1 MAPWHTG
8 NECSARQDRLP
19 AWRRAG
25 LIATLA
31 LCASLLTPQA
41 RADRAFAPRYQNPAT
56 NGDIVGIGNINLHC
70 GGNAALCAQA
80 RNGSGAVVNQDPAIA
95 MVYVDVD
102 TDAATFNSS
111 SATLALPAGST
122 VLFAGLY
129 WGGVSASLSRSSVRL
144 RTPGAAAYS
153 ALSADELLTNSAG
166 AFGDSAYQG
175 FDDVTAL
182 VRAAGNGVYTI
193 ANVQTTPRALGAGGS
208 SWGGWALV
216 VAYRD
221 PAQTATRNLNIYD
234 GLLSASDA
242 SVPVDIAFSGFVT
255 PASGPV
261 NTTLGLLGWDGDAT
275 VDGSAGLQYGR
286 NVATLSNVSNAVNPV
301 NNFWNSTISRNGAQL
316 TARTPNYADTLG
328 MDLDFTPPNV
338 PLPNSATS
346 ALIRARGSIDE
357 VLIFG
362 MISRA
367 TDVSR
372 PNLKDQLLKS
382 STDLNGGS
390 LLPGELLEFTIAS
403 QNIGSDASL
412 QSVLTDAIPANTTF
426 EPGSLSIVS
435 GANAGGKSDAAGDD
449 QAEFDA
455 ANNRV
460 VFRLGTGANGAN
472 GGTVA
477 PGESFSLRFRVR
489 VNAGTAAGTVI
500 NNTASVAHRA
510 ATLGDDLLDVSD
522 ADFATPGDQ
531 PTRNVVAALPRIALN
546 KISLRGVDSFGFTL
560 SNTAQAAGSVT
571 TVTAGTPVQVDGD
584 SNSAGLQPYTVSGLG
599 TEVTIAETA
608 LAAGYRLSAA
618 VCRDAGGSVVGT
630 LAGTVY
636 TIPAASLVADDVLSC
651 TFTNSR
657 NQTALSIT
665 KDDGSASY
673 TPGGAASYTITV
685 RNDGPDPVSGA
696 LVGDR
701 LPNGATLAGTWSC
714 AISAG
719 TGACTPASGG
729 AIGGAA
735 VDLSVDLASGASA
748 TITVPVNFA
757 TAPEAYPPP

>member
-1 MAPWHTG
+1 M
-8 NECSARQDRLP
+8 
-19 AWRRAG
+19 
-25 LIATLA
+25 LA
-31 LCASLLTPQA
+31 LCASLPASPA
-41 RADRAFAPRYQNPAT
+41 RADRAFAPRYQNPAA
-56 NGDIVGIGNINLHC
+56 NGDIVGLGNINLHC

-80 RNGSGAVVNQDPAIA
+80 RNGGGTVVNQDPAIA

-102 TDAATFNSS
+102 TDASTFNSS
-111 SATLALPAGST
+111 SATLALPAGAT

-129 WGGVSASLSRSSVRL
+129 WSGVSASLSRNAVRL

-166 AFGDSAYQG
+166 AFGGSAYQG

-182 VRAAGNGVYTI
+182 VRAAGNGVYTV
-193 ANVQTTPRALGAGGS
+193 ANVQTTQRALGASGS
-208 SWGGWALV
+208 SWGGWSLV

-221 PAQTATRNLNIYD
+221 PAQTVPRNLNIYD

-242 SVPVDIAFSGFVT
+242 SVPVDIAFSGFIT
-255 PASGPV
+255 PATGPV
-261 NTTLGLLGWDGDAT
+261 NSTLGLLGWDGDET
-275 VDGSAGLQYGR
+275 TDGSAGLQFGR
-286 NVATLSNVSNAVNPV
+286 NTASLSNVSNGANPV
-301 NNFWNSTISRNGAQL
+301 NNFWNSSVSRGGANVA
-316 TARTPNYADTLG
+316 ARTPNYLDTLG
-328 MDLDFTPPNV
+328 MDLDFTAPSV

-362 MISRA
+362 MITLA

-372 PNLKDQLLKS
+372 PNLKDQLLKR

-390 LLPGELLEFTIAS
+390 LLSGELLEFTVSTRNTGNDPSIS
-403 QNIGSDASL
+403 TVFI
-412 QSVLTDAIPANTTF
+412 DAIPANTTF
-426 EPGSLSIVS
+426 EPGSLSILS
-435 GANAGGKSDAAGDD
+435 GANAGAKSDAAGDD

-460 VFRLGTGANGAN
+460 VFRLGTGANGAS

-477 PGESFSLRFRVR
+477 PGESFSLRFRAR
-489 VNAGTAAGTVI
+489 VNAGVAAGTVI
-500 NNTASVAHRA
+500 NNLGSVSHRA
-510 ATLGDDLLDVSD
+510 ATLGEDLLDTTD
-522 ADFATPGDQ
+522 ADFAAPGDQ
-531 PTRNVVAALPRIALN
+531 PTRDVVAALPQIRLD

-560 SNTAQAAGSVT
+560 SNTAQAAGTVT
-571 TVTAGTPVQVDGD
+571 TVTAGTAVQVDGD
-584 SNSAGLQPYTVSGLG
+584 SSSAGLQPYTVSSLG
-599 TEVTIAETA
+599 TDVTIAETT

-618 VCRDAGGSVVGT
+618 VCRNAGGSVVGT

-636 TIPAASLVADDVLSC
+636 TIPAASLVADDVLTC

-657 NQTALSIT
+657 NQAALSIV

-673 TPGGAASYTITV
+673 TPGGAVSYTITV
-685 RNDGPDPVSGA
+685 RNDGPDPVSAA
-696 LVGDR
+696 LVEDN
-701 LPNGATLAGTWSC
+701 LPNGARLAAAWTC

-719 TGACTPASGG
+719 TGVCTPASGG
-729 AIGGAA
+729 AIGGVA
-735 VDLSVDLASGASA
+735 VSLSVDLASGASA

-757 TAPEAYPPP
+757 SAPEAYPPP